1 MTEPLTKEQMR
12 GVLVA
17 AAWPAIE
24 IDNGLCIS
32 WEESRWVPDAHNAA
46 DPYGGSW
53 GPFMINGWWATGGV
67 AASFP
72 MGRYDLRRTADLVY
86 NARYALCIL
95 LHGGRGWGSWSTAAL
110 CGLVTRGTP

>member
-53 GPFMINGWWATGGV
+53 GR
-67 AASFP
+67 S
-72 MGRYDLRRTADLVY
+72 
-86 NARYALCIL
+86 
-95 LHGGRGWGSWSTAAL
+95 
-110 CGLVTRGTP
+110 